1 MLKKILKWGAGLIV
15 LLVLIGSC
23 AGDNSTKSTSSSATA
38 KATQDVP
45 KVKTYSA
52 GQYKI
57 GKDLPAGEYVVISN
71 GDSYI
76 ELTSDSTGNFS
87 SIIANDVFKN
97 RSVITVQDGQY
108 LKVQRGTIY
117 AAKDAPKV
125 ELKNGM
131 LLSGMYKVG
140 IDFPAGEYKVTSN
153 GGDSYIEVSR
163 DSSHNMSSI
172 ISNDLFT
179 GDRYIQVSDGQ
190 YLKFFNCEVKIK

>member
-1 MLKKILKWGAGLIV
+1 M
-15 LLVLIGSC
+15 
-23 AGDNSTKSTSSSATA
+23 
-38 KATQDVP
+38 
-45 KVKTYSA
+45 
-52 GQYKI
+52 
-57 GKDLPAGEYVVISN
+57 PAGEYVVISN

-76 ELTSDSTGNFS
+76 ELASDSTGNFS

-117 AAKDAPKV
+117 AVKDAPKV

-131 LLSGMYKVG
+131 LPSCMYKVG

>member
-1 MLKKILKWGAGLIV
+1 MLKKILKWGAGLM
-15 LLVLIGSC
+15 VLIGSC

-76 ELTSDSTGNFS
+76 ELASDSTGNFS

-131 LLSGMYKVG
+131 LPSGMYKVG
-140 IDFPAGEYKVTSN
+140 IDFPAGEHKVTSN

>member
-1 MLKKILKWGAGLIV
+1 M
-15 LLVLIGSC
+15 
-23 AGDNSTKSTSSSATA
+23 
-38 KATQDVP
+38 
-45 KVKTYSA
+45 
-52 GQYKI
+52 
-57 GKDLPAGEYVVISN
+57 PAGEYVVISN

-76 ELTSDSTGNFS
+76 ELASDSTGNFS

-125 ELKNGM
+125 ELKDGM
-131 LLSGMYKVG
+131 LPSCMYKVG

-190 YLKFFNCEVKIK
+190 YLKILQLRSKNQIRKKCYSWKINCSIFNFSFTLALAATAFAHPGRTDSNGGHWDRRTGTYHKH